1 MDPPAAI
8 LFDIDGTLISTGGAG
23 ARSWR
28 HAFDTLYGIP
38 ADIGQFTDAGMT
50 DPTVAR
56 LTFKAAVGHEPS
68 PRELA
73 TVMAAY
79 LDRLPDEVDDSERYR
94 VLDGAAELLPRL
106 ARAGTLLGITSGAV
120 EAAAHIKLSRA
131 GFNRYFPFGGYGS
144 DSADR
149 VELTRRAIERGG
161 MLVGEEL
168 DPARV
173 YVVGDTPKDV
183 SAAHGAGCVAVA
195 TATGHYSREELEATG
210 AEHVLDSLREPF
222 PGVDEDVT

>member
-1 MDPPAAI
+1 MDEPEAV

-38 ADIGQFTDAGMT
+38 ADIGKFTDAGMT

-56 LTFKAAVGHEPS
+56 LTFKSAVGHDPS

-79 LDRLPDEVDDSERYR
+79 LDRLPYEVEHSEKYR
-94 VLDGAAELLPRL
+94 VLDGADELLPRL
-106 ARAGTLLGITSGAV
+106 GQREGILLGITSGAV
-120 EAAAHIKLSRA
+120 EAAAHIKLARA

-144 DSADR
+144 DSGDR

-161 MLVGEEL
+161 RLVGEEL
-168 DPARV
+168 DPKDV
-173 YVVGDTPKDV
+173 FVVGDTPKDV
-183 SAAHGAGCVAVA
+183 EAAHGAGCAAVA
-195 TATGHYSREELEATG
+195 TATGHYSREQLEETG
-210 AEHVLDSLREPF
+210 AEYVLDSLLQPF
-222 PGVDEDVT
+222 PGID

>member
-1 MDPPAAI
+1 MDEPEAV

-28 HAFDTLYGIP
+28 YAFQELHGIP
-38 ADIGQFTDAGMT
+38 ADIGEFTDAGMT

-56 LTFKAAVGHEPS
+56 LTFKAAIGHDPS
-68 PRELA
+68 PREVA

-79 LDRLPDEVDDSERYR
+79 LDRLPYEVEHSEKYR
-94 VLDGAAELLPRL
+94 VLDGAEDLLKRL
-106 ARAGTLLGITSGAV
+106 SREHGILLGIPSGAV

-149 VELTRRAIERGG
+149 VELTKRAIEKGG
-161 MLVGEEL
+161 LLIGDDL
-168 DPARV
+168 DPAHV
-173 YVVGDTPKDV
+173 FVVGDTPKDV
-183 SAAHGAGCVAVA
+183 EAAHGAGCVAVA
-195 TATGHYSREELEATG
+195 TAPGHYSHEELEATG
-210 AEHVLDSLREPF
+210 AEYVLGSLRDPF
-222 PGVDEDVT
+222 PEVPAT

>member
-1 MDPPAAI
+1 MDEPEAV

-28 HAFDTLYGIP
+28 YAFDELHGIP

-56 LTFKAAVGHEPS
+56 LTFKSAVGHEPS
-68 PRELA
+68 PTELA

-79 LDRLPDEVDDSERYR
+79 LDRLPYEVEHSEKYR
-94 VLDGAAELLPRL
+94 VLAGAEELLPRL
-106 ARAGTLLGITSGAV
+106 GQREGVLLGVTSGAV

-131 GFNRYFPFGGYGS
+131 GFNRFFPFGGYGS

-149 VELTRRAIERGG
+149 VELTQRAIERGG
-161 MLVGEEL
+161 RLIGEEL
-168 DPARV
+168 DPADV
-173 YVVGDTPKDV
+173 YVVGDTPRDGG
-183 SAAHGAGCVAVA
+183 AAHGAGGGAVA
-195 TATGHYSREELEATG
+195 PATGHYSRDELRATG
-210 AEHVLDSLREPF
+210 AEYVVGSLREP
-222 PGVDEDVT
+222 

>member
-1 MDPPAAI
+1 MTEPQAV

-28 HAFDTLYGIP
+28 YAFDELYGIP

-56 LTFKAAVGHEPS
+56 LTFKSAVGHDPT

-79 LDRLPDEVDDSERYR
+79 LDRIPYEVEHSEKYR
-94 VLDGAAELLPRL
+94 VLDGAEELLRRL
-106 ARAGTLLGITSGAV
+106 GREKGVLLGITSGAV

-149 VELTRRAIERGG
+149 IELTQRALERGA
-161 MLVGEEL
+161 MLLGEPL
-168 DPARV
+168 DPKQV
-173 YVVGDTPKDV
+173 LVVGDTPKDLD
-183 SAAHGAGCVAVA
+183 AAHGAGCVAVGV
-195 TATGHYSREELEATG
+195 ATGHYTREQLDEAG
-210 AEHVLDSLREPF
+210 ADVVLDSLRDPF
-222 PGVDEDVT
+222 PGAD

>member
-1 MDPPAAI
+1 VPPPQAI

-28 HAFDTLYGIP
+28 YAFDELYGIP
-38 ADIGQFTDAGMT
+38 ADIGKFTDAGMT

-56 LTFKAAVGHEPS
+56 LTFKAAVGHDPS

-79 LDRLPDEVDDSERYR
+79 LDRLPYEVEHSEKYR
-94 VLDGAAELLPRL
+94 VLDGAEELLR
-106 ARAGTLLGITSGAV
+106 RFGRDGILLGITSGAV

-144 DSADR
+144 DSGDR
-149 VELTRRAIERGG
+149 IELTKRAIERGG
-161 MLVGEEL
+161 HLLGLPL
-168 DPARV
+168 DPGEV
-173 YVVGDTPKDV
+173 LVVGDTPKDLD
-183 SAAHGAGCVAVA
+183 AAHGAGAVAVGV
-195 TATGHYSREELEATG
+195 ATGHYSREQLEQAG
-210 AEHVLDSLREPF
+210 ADHVLDSLRDPF
-222 PGVDEDVT
+222 PGIG

>member
-1 MDPPAAI
+1 MTEPQAV

-28 HAFDTLYGIP
+28 YAFDELYGIP
-38 ADIGQFTDAGMT
+38 ADIGEFTDAGMT

-56 LTFKAAVGHEPS
+56 LTFKAAVGHDPT

-79 LDRLPDEVDDSERYR
+79 LDRIPYEVEHSEKYR
-94 VLDGAAELLPRL
+94 VLDGADELLRRL
-106 ARAGTLLGITSGAV
+106 GREKGVLLGITSGAV

-144 DSADR
+144 DSPDR
-149 VELTRRAIERGG
+149 IELTQRALERGA
-161 MLVGEEL
+161 LLLGEAL
-168 DPARV
+168 DPKQV
-173 YVVGDTPKDV
+173 LVVGDTPKDLD
-183 SAAHGAGCVAVA
+183 AAHGAGCVAVGV
-195 TATGHYSREELEATG
+195 ATGHYTREQLEEAG
-210 AEHVLDSLREPF
+210 ADVVLDSLRDPF
-222 PGVDEDVT
+222 PGVD

>member
-1 MDPPAAI
+1 MTDPQAV

-28 HAFDTLYGIP
+28 YAFDELYGIP
-38 ADIGQFTDAGMT
+38 ADIGEFTDAGMT

-56 LTFKAAVGHEPS
+56 LTFKAAVGHDPT

-79 LDRLPDEVDDSERYR
+79 LDRIPYEVDNSEKYR
-94 VLDGAAELLPRL
+94 VLDGAEELLKKLGREK
-106 ARAGTLLGITSGAV
+106 GMLLGITTGAV

-144 DSADR
+144 DSGDR
-149 VELTRRAIERGG
+149 IELTKCALARGER
-161 MLVGEEL
+161 LLGEAL
-168 DPARV
+168 DPKQV
-173 YVVGDTPKDV
+173 LVVGDTPKDLD
-183 SAAHGAGCVAVA
+183 AAHGAGCVAVGV
-195 TATGHYSREELEATG
+195 ATGHYSREQLEEAG
-210 AEHVLDSLREPF
+210 ADVVLDSLRDPF
-222 PGVDEDVT
+222 PGG

>member
-1 MDPPAAI
+1 MTEPQAV

-28 HAFDTLYGIP
+28 YAFDELYGIP
-38 ADIGQFTDAGMT
+38 ADIGEFTDAGMT

-56 LTFKAAVGHEPS
+56 LTFKAAVGHDPT

-79 LDRLPDEVDDSERYR
+79 LDRIPYEVEHSEKYR
-94 VLDGAAELLPRL
+94 VLDGADELLRRL
-106 ARAGTLLGITSGAV
+106 GREKGVLLGITSGAV

-144 DSADR
+144 DSPDR
-149 VELTRRAIERGG
+149 IELTERALERGA
-161 MLVGEEL
+161 LLLGEAL
-168 DPARV
+168 DPKQV
-173 YVVGDTPKDV
+173 LVVGDTPKDLD
-183 SAAHGAGCVAVA
+183 AAHGAGCVAVGV
-195 TATGHYSREELEATG
+195 ATGHYTREQLEEAG
-210 AEHVLDSLREPF
+210 ADVVLDSLRDPF
-222 PGVDEDVT
+222 PGVD